1 MRISSVTLIR
11 ALVCVCLFAGVPAH
25 AADPL
30 VGATLLTA
38 KRLVN
43 AVMQRNPGVP
53 ALRAAAAAAAS
64 RVEPAGA
71 LDDPMLSYTLAP
83 QTIGSGERLN
93 QGFDLSQEIP
103 WPGTLALRAAA
114 ARSEAEA
121 AGLALTDLRLAIAT
135 AATAGF
141 AEWYYVH
148 RAVATNAASRD
159 LLIELRNVTET
170 KSGEVHGHV

>member
-1 MRISSVTLIR
+1 
-11 ALVCVCLFAGVPAH
+11 
-25 AADPL
+25 
-30 VGATLLTA
+30 
-38 KRLVN
+38 
-43 AVMQRNPGVP
+43 
-53 ALRAAAAAAAS
+53 
-64 RVEPAGA
+64 
-71 LDDPMLSYTLAP
+71 MLSYTLAP